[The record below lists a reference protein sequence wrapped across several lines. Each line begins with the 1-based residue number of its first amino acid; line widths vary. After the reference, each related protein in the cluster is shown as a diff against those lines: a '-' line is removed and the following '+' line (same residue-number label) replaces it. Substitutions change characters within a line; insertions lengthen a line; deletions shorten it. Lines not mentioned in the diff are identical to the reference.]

1 MTNRRDFLK
10 QVSLFTAGG
19 LLAGKASTLQA
30 ATAPVSAPV
39 TTAGKRIGLQVYS
52 LQNEVFDDL
61 PKRMKELKDMGYA
74 TLELAGYN
82 NGKIGK
88 VDMMEYKKVANDAGL
103 QIISSH
109 VNPSVEGVPFLRE
122 YTKELKPQIMEYW
135 KKTAA
140 DHAKLG
146 CKYLI
151 QPMMPK
157 CETHDDAKLICEIFN
172 EAGEIVKAAGL
183 PFGYHNHNMEFQRI
197 LKPEDKGKKFSPWEK
212 PGDQIYDLFLA
223 GTAPSLVF
231 FEMDVYWTIMG
242 QNDPVEYMKKHADRI
257 KVLHIKDR
265 AVLGQSGMMNFEMIF
280 KQMYANGIQDY
291 FVELERMP
299 DGRTQFA
306 GVKDCAQYL
315 LERSFVK

>member
-183 PFGYHNHNMEFQRI
+183 PVVFHVHDEVVIDAQ
-197 LKPEDKGKKFSPWEK
+197 PWDTEDAM
-212 PGDQIYDLFLA
+212 LA
-223 GTAPSLVF
+223 RVCG
-231 FEMDVYWTIMG
+231 IMG
-242 QNDPVEYMKKHADRI
+242 EPIPWAPDLPLKAAGWVGRYFT
-257 KVLHIKDR
+257 KD
-265 AVLGQSGMMNFEMIF
+265 
-280 KQMYANGIQDY
+280 
-291 FVELERMP
+291 
-299 DGRTQFA
+299 
-306 GVKDCAQYL
+306 
-315 LERSFVK
+315 